1 MARPP
6 SDSLTPLEHEIM
18 EILWSLG
25 PSTVQ
30 AVQQA
35 LEPRRPLAYTSVQT
49 MLNVLERKG
58 KARRTKQDRA
68 HLYSAKVT
76 RESTVGRSIDDLI
89 ERLFG
94 GSAESLVMNLVQ
106 SKKLS
111 PKKLAELEELVK
123 SKREEAES

>member
-6 SDSLTPLEHEIM
+6 SESLTPLELEIM
-18 EILWSLG
+18 KILWQKG

-30 AVQQA
+30 TVQEA
-35 LEPRRPLAYTSVQT
+35 LEPERQLAYTSVQT

-58 KARRTKQDRA
+58 KAKRTKLDRA

-76 RESTVGRSIDDLI
+76 RESTVGRTLDDVI

-94 GSAESLVMNLVQ
+94 GSAESLVMSLLETR
-106 SKKLS
+106 KLS
-111 PKKLAELEELVK
+111 KEKLAELEELVRH
-123 SKREEAES
+123 KREEEGS